1 MKFMWVALG
10 KMVLAFAM
18 GTYVVLGSACQVA
31 WDSYLL
37 HGVGKREIITEEVE
51 EDRRG
56 VVE

>member
-37 HGVGKREIITEEVE
+37 HGMYCSFCFLDDFVLASF
-51 EDRRG
+51 
-56 VVE
+56 